1 MRRNKLIEEIIPTL
15 NFKFPYEINDYCEN
29 LYFENYHCHKD
40 FSNPTIADSGESI
53 ENYADR
59 CHELKAKCLF
69 SGEHGNQGNHFH
81 VYTVAEK
88 EKLKYRHSTE
98 AYWVKDRHEK
108 DRTNCHI
115 VLVAKN
121 AEGRRDI
128 NYALSMANIDGY
140 YYRPRIDLELLMN
153 IPKDN
158 VIVTSACIAGW
169 WYDDASD
176 VWLKIHEHFQD
187 NFFFEVQTN
196 NTDPQKRLNERIL
209 RLSEKNGIDIIAG
222 LDSHYINDVGEVKR
236 DQILKYKKVTYP
248 EEQGWFMDYPDMLTG
263 LERFANQNVLD
274 EKLALRAFMNTNVFV
289 NECEEIVLD
298 RSFKIPSMY
307 KDKTYKEKCKIY
319 MNDLNKAYSKEKIKS
334 KDRADGIRYEA
345 KEVMNSGVVDYFLTS
360 KKIVEDAI
368 NNEGGILTTTSRGS
382 AASYITNKLIG
393 LTTVDR
399 FNSDIPIY
407 PERFLTKERVDAGMM
422 PDIDLNISDQ
432 EPFITATKKLLG
444 EYGCMPLMAVEK
456 LKKKAAWQ
464 LYAGAKDVEPAM
476 ATQISK
482 YIDKYEDA
490 LKYAEEEE
498 KEFINVEDY
507 IPEKYIDLFRKSN
520 DYQGITI
527 NLKVHAC
534 GNLIFDGDIRREVGL
549 ITAISKTTGK
559 RTLCACV
566 EGGVLDDFGYV
577 KEDFLIVDSVSLIH
591 KCFKAIGREVPS
603 FEELREMIK
612 DDKPTWDIYEKGITC
627 CVNQCEKASTTN
639 KVKKYKPKTLA
650 ELSAFIAAIRPGFAS
665 LLNRFLN
672 RSEYTTGEEKIDEL
686 LNDTAHFMLYQE
698 SIMKVLSFLG
708 MKMGDTYGVI
718 KSISKKKLKG
728 EKKEKLLIELKKD
741 WENEFGN
748 LDNFSNVWSV
758 IEDSAR
764 YAFNSPHA
772 YSMAGDSAYIAWF
785 KAHHTS
791 TFYEVAINHYQQ
803 KNKKDKIN
811 ALIEESIKFYGY
823 KLGDYKFGNDNRTVT
838 VDEKNKLIYPNL
850 SSVKGFGE
858 GVVNTLYELGIKEYS
873 SFIDVLTALTSNSI
887 NKTIINKLIRINY
900 FDNYGDVNTL
910 LQITTYFDLING
922 IKQMSKEK
930 AIKNNIPFEYLKK
943 YGHET
948 EKLFNELDS
957 VGLLNEL
964 VSNIEYKELS
974 LKEKIDNQ
982 HEILGII
989 NIVDP
994 ETNKRMY
1001 YVSEL
1006 EELKTVTNITLYEIY
1021 SGKTRQVKMWTNQY
1035 NKEPFDETDVLYIIS
1050 LEKKNKKEP
1059 TGEINPETG
1068 KKIYADVPD
1077 KFEYWLKKFIVKESL
1092 EDDR

>member
-1 MRRNKLIEEIIPTL
+1 
-15 NFKFPYEINDYCEN
+15 
-29 LYFENYHCHKD
+29 
-40 FSNPTIADSGESI
+40 
-53 ENYADR
+53 
-59 CHELKAKCLF
+59 
-69 SGEHGNQGNHFH
+69 
-81 VYTVAEK
+81 
-88 EKLKYRHSTE
+88 
-98 AYWVKDRHEK
+98 
-108 DRTNCHI
+108 
-115 VLVAKN
+115 
-121 AEGRRDI
+121 
-128 NYALSMANIDGY
+128 
-140 YYRPRIDLELLMN
+140 
-153 IPKDN
+153 
-158 VIVTSACIAGW
+158 
-169 WYDDASD
+169 
-176 VWLKIHEHFQD
+176 
-187 NFFFEVQTN
+187 
-196 NTDPQKRLNERIL
+196 
-209 RLSEKNGIDIIAG
+209 
-222 LDSHYINDVGEVKR
+222 
-236 DQILKYKKVTYP
+236 
-248 EEQGWFMDYPDMLTG
+248 
-263 LERFANQNVLD
+263 
-274 EKLALRAFMNTNVFV
+274 
-289 NECEEIVLD
+289 
-298 RSFKIPSMY
+298 
-307 KDKTYKEKCKIY
+307 
-319 MNDLNKAYSKEKIKS
+319 
-334 KDRADGIRYEA
+334 
-345 KEVMNSGVVDYFLTS
+345 
-360 KKIVEDAI
+360 
-368 NNEGGILTTTSRGS
+368 
-382 AASYITNKLIG
+382 
-393 LTTVDR
+393 
-399 FNSDIPIY
+399 
-407 PERFLTKERVDAGMM
+407 
-422 PDIDLNISDQ
+422 
-432 EPFITATKKLLG
+432 
-444 EYGCMPLMAVEK
+444 
-456 LKKKAAWQ
+456 
-464 LYAGAKDVEPAM
+464 
-476 ATQISK
+476 
-482 YIDKYEDA
+482 
-490 LKYAEEEE
+490 
-498 KEFINVEDY
+498 
-507 IPEKYIDLFRKSN
+507 
-520 DYQGITI
+520 
-527 NLKVHAC
+527 
-534 GNLIFDGDIRREVGL
+534 
-549 ITAISKTTGK
+549 
-559 RTLCACV
+559 
-566 EGGVLDDFGYV
+566 
-577 KEDFLIVDSVSLIH
+577 
-591 KCFKAIGREVPS
+591 
-603 FEELREMIK
+603 
-612 DDKPTWDIYEKGITC
+612 
-627 CVNQCEKASTTN
+627 
-639 KVKKYKPKTLA
+639 
-650 ELSAFIAAIRPGFAS
+650 
-665 LLNRFLN
+665 
-672 RSEYTTGEEKIDEL
+672 
-686 LNDTAHFMLYQE
+686 
-698 SIMKVLSFLG
+698 MKVLSFLG

-858 GVVNTLYELGIKEYS
+858 GVVNTLYELGLKEYS

-930 AIKNNIPFEYLKK
+930 AIKNNIPFECLKK

-948 EKLFNELDS
+948 EKQFNKIDS

-1035 NKEPFDETDVLYIIS
+1035 NKEPFDETDILYIIS